1 MTFVTSFRYFLFPK
15 NVDLWTTSKP
25 KNADLRNRTNL
36 KETKKSIEILFLYLL
51 LFPTSVER
59 INDKVKVGVI
69 TTYRVDPLSFIKL
82 CLRIWFLIQS
92 LIATATTSLE
102 IKQRKWMTKY
112 TIRKSFQ
119 CDVQSPISLW
129 VYYDSCTTYDANFNT
144 VCICR
149 CKAGD
154 VTRFAHHY
162 LFAATTQQ
170 K

>member
-82 CLRIWFLIQS
+82 CLRI
-92 LIATATTSLE
+92 
-102 IKQRKWMTKY
+102 
-112 TIRKSFQ
+112 
-119 CDVQSPISLW
+119 
-129 VYYDSCTTYDANFNT
+129 
-144 VCICR
+144 
-149 CKAGD
+149 
-154 VTRFAHHY
+154 
-162 LFAATTQQ
+162 
-170 K
+170 